1 MVLEITA
8 VGGYNEVGKNCTAVN
23 VDGKIILLDLGLHLE
38 NYINYTQDE
47 DILNVDK
54 TDLIKVGA
62 VPDISL
68 LKKDKVIAI
77 IPTHAHLDHIGAIP
91 YLGDEFDATIIGSP
105 YTMAVLKAIYSDEN
119 IPLKNKIKVLNPNS
133 SIKLSKDIEVEF
145 IHVTHSTPQTVMI
158 AIHTKHGT
166 IVYANDFKF
175 DNFPVIGA
183 RPNYERLEEIGNTKN
198 VVALITES
206 LYADQDMKTP
216 SETVAK
222 EMLKNVLEGTNN
234 DGKVIVITTFS
245 SHLARLKSIVEI
257 GKKLGRKIV
266 FVGRSLSKYV
276 SAGEEIGIINFSDDV
291 EIVKYGKQISS
302 KMKRIFKNGDADKY
316 LFVVTGHQGETQ
328 AVLSKMAREELPFEF
343 SKEDHIIFSCKI
355 IPAEINYENR
365 KNLEE
370 NLKKFGVRIFKDIHV
385 SGHAGKE
392 DLRDLINFLKPKNI
406 FPAHA
411 SNELSKELVKF
422 GLQMG
427 YDQVHIIQNG
437 QTYRL

>member
-1 MVLEITA
+1 MGITITA
-8 VGGYNEVGKNCTAVN
+8 IGGYNEVGKNCTAVN

-47 DILNVDK
+47 DILNIDK
-54 TDLIKVGA
+54 NELIKVGA
-62 VPDISL
+62 VPDISKID
-68 LKKDKVIAI
+68 KKKVIAI
-77 IPTHAHLDHIGAIP
+77 VPTHAHLDHIGAIP
-91 YLGDEFDATIIGSP
+91 YLGGEFDAPVIGSP
-105 YTMAVLKAIYSDEN
+105 YTIAVLKAIYSDER
-119 IPLKNKIKVLNPNS
+119 IEFKNKIKVLNPNS
-133 SIKLSKDIEVEF
+133 SIKIAKDIDIEF

-158 AIHTKHGT
+158 AVHTKYGT

-175 DNFPVIGA
+175 DNYPVIGA
-183 RPNYERLEEIGNTKN
+183 RPNYERLQEIGDTGN
-198 VVALITES
+198 VIGLITES
-206 LYADQDMKTP
+206 LYADHDMKTP

-234 DGKVIVITTFS
+234 DGKAIVITTFS

-257 GKKLGRKIV
+257 GKKLGRKII

-276 SAGEEIGIINFSDDV
+276 SAGEEIGLVNFSDDV
-291 EIVKYGKQISS
+291 EIVKYGKQITS
-302 KMKRIFKNGDADKY
+302 KFKKIFKTGDASKY
-316 LFVVTGHQGETQ
+316 LFVVTGHQGESR
-328 AVLSKMAREELPFEF
+328 AVLSRMARKELPFEF

-355 IPAEINYENR
+355 IPVEVNFKNR
-365 KNLEE
+365 KILED

-392 DLRDLINFLKPKNI
+392 DLRDLLNFLRPKHV

-411 SNELSKELVKF
+411 SFDLSKELADF
-422 GLQMG
+422 GKTIG
-427 YDQVHIIQNG
+427 YDNVHLIKNG